1 MSKIYL
7 TEGQINAAIYKA
19 INEAFGVGKDSQ
31 FISDDVDADDEVR
44 DHWAEA
50 EDAYLMRERLP
61 KGWEKIERPDDSPI
75 YRDPDF
81 NEYTKDEYGNFVP
94 IESDVD
100 MDEMNMLRESIRGA
114 VRQVINE
121 IDMSQFGFN
130 PGWGAS
136 DMFEKAKAGSKKSK
150 ESKGE
155 KADERVHKGDMK
167 KRASKRAIVLKW
179 LKKNAVN
186 NAEIMRLLWHPT
198 PDKEDTKRGEFYKK
212 RDGKINKDSGAQY
225 SFNDA
230 EINKLY
236 AIKSNGV

>member
-7 TEGQINAAIYKA
+7 TERQINAAIYKA
-19 INEAFGVGKDSQ
+19 INEAFGVGMNGQ
-31 FISDDVDADDEVR
+31 FISNKSGWGPR
-44 DHWAEA
+44 FTSFA
-50 EDAYLMRERLP
+50 EDAKKFATPEDAQDYIDTNL
-61 KGWEKIERPDDSPI
+61 GDDFGASVVSIP
-75 YRDPDF
+75 
-81 NEYTKDEYGNFVP
+81 FV
-94 IESDVD
+94 DDMD

-130 PGWGAS
+130 PGRGTS
-136 DMFEKAKAGSKKSK
+136 DMFEKAKVGSEKSK

-155 KADERVHKGDMK
+155 KADERALKGDMK

>member
-7 TEGQINAAIYKA
+7 TEGQINAAIHKA
-19 INEAFGVGKDSQ
+19 INEVFGVRKDGQ
-31 FISDDVDADDEVR
+31 FISDNVDTDDEVR

-100 MDEMNMLRESIRGA
+100 MDEMNMLKESIRGI
-114 VRQVINE
+114 VREVLNE
-121 IDMSQFGFN
+121 IDMSQFGFA
-130 PGWGAS
+130 PQGTAA
-136 DMFEKAKAGSKKSK
+136 DMFEKAKVGSKKSK
-150 ESKGE
+150 ESRGE
-155 KADERVHKGDMK
+155 KSDEHSH
-167 KRASKRAIVLKW
+167 KRALKKHGSKRAIVLNW

-186 NAEIMRLLWHPT
+186 NAAIMRLLWHPS
-198 PDKEDTKRGEFYKK
+198 PDKEDSKRGEFYKK
-212 RDGKINKDSGAQY
+212 RDGNTRQHYK
-225 SFNDA
+225 
-230 EINKLY
+230 
-236 AIKSNGV
+236 